1 MFWMTLADSRA
12 ARTVLI
18 VVGGALV
25 IAGGLSS
32 PASAA
37 VAAVGGAL
45 AAGGA
50 RLFRLRTRPSQP
62 SAPLADTSDRLDA
75 LTYALVEGVL
85 DLYSL
90 VEVGRTVN
98 ASLHFEQLMTT
109 TLKRVAE
116 TTGIESYA
124 FFVLDRGRDTLVVKS
139 IGGAVAQSLQQ
150 MTVAPAR
157 GLADHVCRTRV
168 AEMHSGPDLGSWP
181 DVPRAA
187 RAVYA
192 IPLAGQSGVLGA
204 LLLYS
209 AQPAAFAKPEQTAYF
224 NALGRQLSIAFDNA
238 TLHSRAMDL
247 SYHDALTGFFNRRY
261 LDDAL
266 ENEVNRAKRYG
277 LPLSVNMVDID
288 HFKEYNDTYGHARGD
303 EILRVVAD
311 KIREQTRRADIL
323 IRYGGE
329 EFVVIL
335 PLTSKA
341 HARLVAEKLRGAVAA
356 TVTKAVGPRST
367 PEVTVSVGVATF
379 PEDASGAPEL
389 LRAADAALYQAK
401 ERGRNRVE
409 VFLVS
414 GDGTS

>member
-1 MFWMTLADSRA
+1 MTLADSRVTQTA
-12 ARTVLI
+12 LI
-18 VVGGALV
+18 VIGGCLV

-45 AAGGA
+45 IAAGGWLSSA
-50 RLFRLRTRPSQP
+50 RTLRAPP
-62 SAPLADTSDRLDA
+62 AAPLADTSERLDA

-124 FFVLDRGRDTLVVKS
+124 FFVADRDRDTLAVKS

-150 MTVAPAR
+150 MTTAPAR
-157 GLADHVCRTRV
+157 GLAARVCRTRV
-168 AEMHSGPDLGSWP
+168 AETHSGPDLGAWP

-192 IPLAGQSGVLGA
+192 MPLVGQSGVLGA

-209 AQPAAFAKPEQTAYF
+209 AQPDAFAKPEQTAYF

-261 LDDAL
+261 LEDAL
-266 ENEVNRAKRYG
+266 ENEISRAKRYG

-335 PLTSKA
+335 PLTSKT

-356 TVTKAVGPRST
+356 TVTDAAGPRAT

-379 PEDASGAPEL
+379 PEDASNAPEL

-401 ERGRNRVE
+401 ELGRNRVE
-409 VFLVS
+409 VS
-414 GDGTS
+414 SIAGHGTP